1 MNVSSKMGINPK
13 AMMSFFTMIMCCIM
27 VFGGTALAQNQNQ
40 QPAAQSQEQPP
51 DPAENR
57 AAFLNFLQGSLESG
71 FMDEWRGKRPMK
83 TMNDVGEYL
92 STFNLWAYACQ
103 DAPKFDLNAD
113 EAKLLAAF
121 RKKAESVQAE
131 AFPKLRDNFGP
142 VLRQQIAQAEVTA
155 RTVGDGFKNVDFA
168 GQPFSVA
175 ANIDQFYEQ
184 VKIVLFQLRFA
195 KADYKLTFKTGVLK
209 SITVGN
215 LKDTDMIVW
224 VNDMEYER
232 IP

>member
-1 MNVSSKMGINPK
+1 MNVLNKIKLNFDKSLCLL
-13 AMMSFFTMIMCCIM
+13 AVLIMCGMLC
-27 VFGGTALAQNQNQ
+27 GGRAMAQDQ
-40 QPAAQSQEQPP
+40 QPQGP

-103 DAPKFDLNAD
+103 DAPKFDLTEN
-113 EAKLLAAF
+113 ETKLLRDF
-121 RKKAESVQAE
+121 RRKAESVQAE

-142 VLRQQIAQAEVTA
+142 VLRQQISQVEVTA
-155 RTVGDGFKNVDFA
+155 RTIGDGFKNVEFA
-168 GQPFSVA
+168 GQAFNAA
-175 ANIDQFYEQ
+175 ANIDQFHEQ
-184 VKIVLFQLRFA
+184 VKIVLFQLRFV
-195 KADYKLTFKTGVLK
+195 KADYKLTFKSGVLR
-209 SITVGN
+209 SVPVGTF
-215 LKDTDMIVW
+215 KDTDMIVW
-224 VNDMEYER
+224 LNDLDYEL